1 MLETWVF
8 YDLLLTFKVRG
19 KTSEAQ
25 FSLLSGKKWACYC
38 HPSTHYVVRPV
49 WTVTKK
55 RFFKFKSQ
63 VQKQSPRGVNMF
75 IRIFPN
81 SQKNTCARVS
91 FSALLKKRL
100 WYRCFPVNFAKF
112 CETPLVT
119 ASVGK
124 YKMPSKEI
132 LRIRNCIHITAI
144 LYFHLDLMSKCV
156 SLKIL
161 ELKLDCKL
169 HYLAL
174 I

>member
-1 MLETWVF
+1 
-8 YDLLLTFKVRG
+8 
-19 KTSEAQ
+19 
-25 FSLLSGKKWACYC
+25 
-38 HPSTHYVVRPV
+38 
-49 WTVTKK
+49 
-55 RFFKFKSQ
+55 
-63 VQKQSPRGVNMF
+63 MF

-81 SQKNTCARVS
+81 SQKNSCARVS

-132 LRIRNCIHITAI
+132 LRIKNCIHITAI

-156 SLKIL
+156 SLNIL
-161 ELKLDCKL
+161 ELKLDC
-169 HYLAL
+169 YLAL
-174 I
+174 IQLKRLKMSWMEPVACLLFLRLYQSVVIFSKRRHNKNEYCWQIVIYRCIFMIIIYLIIYVKFISDFF